1 MLMIMIMIVI
11 MIVIMIMIMIMI
23 IIIITILSFAVVL
36 ASFTHAG
43 VFLFAIIIYQWDQ
56 NMEQSFK
63 NGVAAAAMKYC
74 ATAQCYPNQSRWMVL
89 FIYLFIYLFF
99 VRHEWTLKSITG

>member
-36 ASFTHAG
+36 ASFTHAW
-43 VFLFAIIIYQWDQ
+43 VFLFSVIIYQWDQ

-63 NGVAAAAMKYC
+63 HRVAVAAREYFAK
-74 ATAQCYPNQSRWMVL
+74 AQCFPNQSRWMVL
-89 FIYLFIYLFF
+89 FIFACKTRMNSY
-99 VRHEWTLKSITG
+99 ITRW